1 MYLFAK
7 AMTILLYYLSFFEE
21 SNYYLF
27 LTAIHN
33 LVDFLNLD
41 VGSIMN
47 VLKDRNRRFEIA
59 GLHNNILY
67 GFKVGYRQKLFP
79 PFWKAATQCG
89 KKWKIYSHQKIFR
102 QIKCLVISL
111 VHKPVAFT
119 KFLSKQRCERVNY
132 CDFHTVSRQ
141 C

>member
-7 AMTILLYYLSFFEE
+7 AIQILLYYLSFFEE

-79 PFWKAATQCG
+79 PF
-89 KKWKIYSHQKIFR
+89 
-102 QIKCLVISL
+102 
-111 VHKPVAFT
+111 
-119 KFLSKQRCERVNY
+119 
-132 CDFHTVSRQ
+132 
-141 C
+141 